1 MYFESIIDRPINIAI
16 IGYGHIAKKHIAAI
30 KEYPEALNLCAI
42 CDANP
47 EVIERASQELGID
60 GFTSIQS
67 LVNESNIDI
76 VVICT
81 PSGLHA
87 SQTIEL
93 ATAGKHIICEKPLAT
108 RWKDSLEAVKACDTN
123 GVRLFVVKQN
133 RANPTL
139 QLLKNAIEQNR
150 FGRIFQMNI
159 NMFWTRPQEYY
170 SQSKWRGSWEFDGGA
185 LMNQASH
192 YIDLLHWLFGPVEAI
207 QALTATQARQ
217 IESEDSAVLNIRWRS
232 GTLGSMNVSMLTYPK
247 NLESSLT
254 VIGEKGTVRIGGR
267 AINHIEH
274 WEFATPD
281 PMDES
286 IQEASQITTETIGA
300 GHIRYYQNIIDVL
313 KGKAAPETDGRDG
326 LKTMEILT
334 AAYISA
340 RDRKTVWLPL
350 EF

>member
-1 MYFESIIDRPINIAI
+1 MYFQSITGRAINIAI
-16 IGYGHIAKKHIAAI
+16 VGYGHIAKKHINAI
-30 KEYPEALNLCAI
+30 RQYPDQLQLCGI

-47 EVIERASQELGID
+47 KVIEQAISEQKTD
-60 GFTSIQS
+60 GYTSLHALLS
-67 LVNESNIDI
+67 KANVDV

-87 SQTIEL
+87 QQTIEV
-93 ATAGKHIICEKPLAT
+93 ASAGKHVICEKPLAT
-108 RWKDSLEAVKACDTN
+108 RWQDSLDAVKACDAN
-123 GVRLFVVKQN
+123 SVRLFVVKQN

-139 QLLKNAIEQNR
+139 QLLKQAIDQNR

-159 NMFWTRPQEYY
+159 NMFWTRPQAYY

-192 YIDLLHWLFGPVEAI
+192 YIDLLHWLFGAVESI
-207 QALTATQARQ
+207 QAMTATQARQ

-254 VIGEKGTVRIGGR
+254 VIGETGTVRLGGA
-267 AINHIEH
+267 AINKIEH
-274 WEFATPD
+274 WEFLEPHQMDATID
-281 PMDES
+281 
-286 IQEASQITTETIGA
+286 EASKITTETIGD
-300 GHIRYYQNIIDVL
+300 GHIRYYHNIIEVL
-313 KGKAAPETDGRDG
+313 RGNAVPETDGRDG

-334 AAYISA
+334 AAYRSA
-340 RDRKTVWLPL
+340 RDNMTVSLPL